1 MIASTQRRHVALVI
15 LSVLLA
21 CLSACRRSRLASPV
35 IAEAFLVDTHVK
47 ISVFDADSG
56 ETGARAAVQKC
67 IREMRA
73 AEGRTT
79 AHVDTSD
86 IARVNAA
93 AGRRPVAVG
102 PETRG
107 LIEKAVE
114 ASRLTR
120 GGYDAVL
127 GGLKILWGFGT
138 DRTAV
143 PDKAELN
150 RRLRVSGMRQLELGD
165 GTVFLK
171 NSGASMD
178 LGGLGEG
185 YLIDLAVRSLR
196 GSGVRSGIVEA
207 TGDLAAFG
215 RHPERP
221 YWRIG
226 VKNPRDPEG
235 RLMGV
240 IRLGG
245 EAVSEG
251 RFVTTLQRLFG
262 VIRLKDEAVA
272 TSGDYER
279 VFIENGKRYCH
290 IIDPRTG
297 FPAASGCISVT
308 VVAPAA
314 LDADA
319 LATGLFTLHPDTA
332 LAVIESLPHVEGIV
346 MTEADGVVRQKVS
359 SGLKNRYDAAE

>member
-1 MIASTQRRHVALVI
+1 MTASIRRRPAAFLV

-21 CLSACRRSRLASPV
+21 SLPGCRRGRLAVPV
-35 IAEAFLVDTHVK
+35 NAEAFLTDTHVK
-47 ISVFDADSG
+47 ITVYEADSG
-56 ETGARAAVQKC
+56 EPGVRAAVQRC
-67 IREMRA
+67 VREMRA
-73 AEGRTT
+73 AEGRVT

-93 AGRRPVAVG
+93 AGERPVAVG

-107 LIEKAVE
+107 LIGKAVE
-114 ASRLTR
+114 MSRLTR

-143 PDKAELN
+143 PDKNELN

-165 GTVFLK
+165 ETVFLK
-171 NSGASMD
+171 SRGAVMD

-207 TGDLAAFG
+207 TGDLAVFG

-226 VKNPRDPEG
+226 VKNPRDPGG
-235 RLMGV
+235 RLIGV
-240 IRLGG
+240 IRL
-245 EAVSEG
+245 
-251 RFVTTLQRLFG
+251 Q
-262 VIRLKDEAVA
+262 DMAVA

-290 IIDPRTG
+290 ILDPGTG
-297 FPAASGCISVT
+297 YPAESGCISVT
-308 VVAPAA
+308 VVAPNA

-332 LAVIESLPHVEGIV
+332 MAVIESLPEVEGIV
-346 MTEADGVVRQKVS
+346 MTEEGGVVRQKVS
-359 SGLKNRYDAAE
+359 SGLKDRYDVTE

>member
-1 MIASTQRRHVALVI
+1 MTASIQWRPAALLI
-15 LSVLLA
+15 LSVLPGL
-21 CLSACRRSRLASPV
+21 LTGCRGGRLASPV
-35 IAEAFLVDTHVK
+35 NAEAFLTDTHVK
-47 ISVFDADSG
+47 ITVYEADSG
-56 ETGARAAVQKC
+56 EAGVRAAIQRC
-67 IREMRA
+67 IHEMRT

-86 IARVNAA
+86 IAAVNAA
-93 AGRRPVAVG
+93 AGTRPVAVG
-102 PETRG
+102 AETFG
-107 LIEKAVE
+107 LIEKALE

-143 PDKAELN
+143 PDRAELN
-150 RRLRVSGMRQLELGD
+150 RRLRASGMRQLELGD

-171 NSGASMD
+171 SRGASMD

-196 GSGVRSGIVEA
+196 SSGVRSGIVEA
-207 TGDLAAFG
+207 TGDLAVFG

-221 YWRIG
+221 HWRIG

-235 RLMGV
+235 PL
-240 IRLGG
+240 I
-245 EAVSEG
+245 
-251 RFVTTLQRLFG
+251 G
-262 VIRLKDEAVA
+262 VIRLKDTAVA

-279 VFIENGKRYCH
+279 VFVENGKRYCH
-290 IIDPRTG
+290 ILDPRTG
-297 FPAASGCISVT
+297 FPAESGCISVT

-346 MTEADGVVRQKVS
+346 MTEENGIVRQKVS
-359 SGLKNRYDAAE
+359 SGLKDRYDSTK

>member
-1 MIASTQRRHVALVI
+1 MIASIQRHQVVLLI
-15 LSVLLA
+15 LSVFLA
-21 CLSACRRSRLASPV
+21 SQPGCRRGRLASPV
-35 IAEAFLVDTHVK
+35 NAEAFLVDTHVK
-47 ISVFDADSG
+47 ITVYEADSG
-56 ETGARAAVQKC
+56 ETGARAAVQRC

-93 AGRRPVAVG
+93 AGKRPVAVR

-107 LIEKAVE
+107 LIDKAVE

-138 DRTAV
+138 DRPAV
-143 PDKAELN
+143 PGKAALN

-196 GSGVRSGIVEA
+196 RSGVRSGIVEA

-221 YWRIG
+221 RWRIG

-235 RLMGV
+235 RLIGV
-240 IRLGG
+240 IQL
-245 EAVSEG
+245 EE
-251 RFVTTLQRLFG
+251 
-262 VIRLKDEAVA
+262 EAVA

-279 VFIENGKRYCH
+279 VFMENGKRYCH
-290 IIDPRTG
+290 ILDPRTG
-297 FPAASGCISVT
+297 FPAESGCISVT

-346 MTEADGVVRQKVS
+346 MTEEDGVVRQKIS
-359 SGLKNRYDAAE
+359 SGLKNRYDAMD